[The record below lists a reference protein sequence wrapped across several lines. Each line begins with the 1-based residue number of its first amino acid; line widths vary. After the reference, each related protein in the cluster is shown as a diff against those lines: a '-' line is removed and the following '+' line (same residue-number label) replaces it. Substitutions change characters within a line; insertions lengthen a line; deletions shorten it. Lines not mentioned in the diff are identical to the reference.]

1 MSGFLINLL
10 QGGSAYNI
18 KKQNGSAAIN
28 PATNDETGLKNF
40 QPIAEDI
47 LRNDGSGYSI
57 YRYHHSS
64 DHAQKYYDLVVINL
78 VEPAED

>member
-1 MSGFLINLL
+1 MSDFLLNLL
-10 QGGSAYNI
+10 QGDAAYTV
-18 KKQNGSAAIN
+18 KKKNGSATIN
-28 PATNDETGLKNF
+28 PATNDEIGLKKF
-40 QPIAEDI
+40 QPIAENI